1 MDRWTELALVSHEVG
16 GALTPARNALHLLRE
31 DPPRGMD
38 SRQQHL
44 LDMILRSLERTD
56 RVLGNLSSIALPE
69 NYQDKLETCS
79 PHTWLQ
85 EWIRPY
91 QDEALAR
98 NLRLELE
105 VFDGMLAFPTD
116 LFLLEQVLGN
126 LVANALKFTP
136 AGGRVRVSAAPCRGV
151 VLPGKML
158 LLAGGFAVRPRFLQV
173 VVQDSGIGISA
184 ETRRHLFVPFYR
196 GQEAEQHA
204 GTGLGL
210 TVSRRLVNMLHG
222 DLRAEDCA
230 SGARFVLTLPADA
243 ATRALSGSIDSLYKA
258 LREEVSKQRCS
269 LLVARLKSEEHSA
282 TVTALIASLCEQ
294 VGARFWCISPT
305 TWVVLSSASV
315 RDLYRNLAAQVAEA
329 DGELKKELH
338 VHVRRAQRGENVDE
352 LALQS
357 VVRCRQALPAALVD
371 NPAHG
376 KRTHSRTE
384 VA

>member
-38 SRQQHL
+38 SRQQRL
-44 LDMILRSLERTD
+44 LDMITRSLERTD

-69 NYQDKLETCS
+69 NYQEKLETCS

-91 QDEALAR
+91 QDEAVSR
-98 NLRLELE
+98 NLRLDLDVLEELSS
-105 VFDGMLAFPTD
+105 FPTD

-126 LVANALKFTP
+126 LVSNALKFTP
-136 AGGRVRVSAAPCRGV
+136 AGGRVRVSAQPNRGA

-158 LLAGGFAVRPRFLQV
+158 LLAGGFGARPRFLQIV
-173 VVQDSGIGISA
+173 VEDTGMGISP

-196 GQEAEQHA
+196 GEEAAQHA

-210 TVSRRLVNMLHG
+210 TVSRRLVHLLHG

-230 SGARFVLTLPADA
+230 TGARFVLTLPADA
-243 ATRALSGSIDSLYKA
+243 ATRALCGSTDSLYAA
-258 LREEVSKQRCS
+258 LRREISEKPCT
-269 LLVARLKSEEHSA
+269 LLVARLKSEEHDA
-282 TVTALIASLCEQ
+282 IVGTAIETLGQQTHGHSW
-294 VGARFWCISPT
+294 RISPT
-305 TWVVLSSASV
+305 TWVLLSPASA
-315 RDLYRNLAAQVAEA
+315 RHLYRSLADHIAPAA
-329 DGELKKELH
+329 DAVRKELH
-338 VHVRRAQRGENVDE
+338 VHVRRARRGENVDE
-352 LALQS
+352 LALQT
-357 VVRCRQALPAALVD
+357 VVRCRQPFPAAVFR
-371 NPAHG
+371 
-376 KRTHSRTE
+376 RTAQRKPTQVRTE

>member
-38 SRQQHL
+38 SRQQRL
-44 LDMILRSLERTD
+44 LEMIVRSIERTD

-69 NYQDKLETCS
+69 NYEEKLETCR
-79 PHTWLQ
+79 PNIWLQ
-85 EWIRPY
+85 EWSRPY
-91 QDEALAR
+91 QDEAESR
-98 NLRLELE
+98 NLRLELD
-105 VFDGMLAFPTD
+105 VHDSMLAFPTD

-126 LVANALKFTP
+126 LVSNALKFTA
-136 AGGRVRVSAAPCRGV
+136 AGGRVRISARPSRGA

-158 LLAGGFAVRPRFLQV
+158 LLAGGFGLQPHFVQIAVE
-173 VVQDSGIGISA
+173 DTGIGISP

-196 GQEAEQHA
+196 GQEAENHA

-230 SGARFVLTLPADA
+230 AGARFVLTLPADA
-243 ATRALSGSIDSLYKA
+243 TTRALSGNIASFYAA
-258 LREEVSKQRCS
+258 LRQELSRQPCS
-269 LLVARLKSEEHSA
+269 LLVARLKSEPHAA
-282 TVTALIASLCEQ
+282 TVTSAIESLAEETQ
-294 VGARFWCISPT
+294 ARFWRISPT
-305 TWVVLSSASV
+305 TWVMLSSIMV
-315 RDLYRNLAAQVAEA
+315 RDLYRSLASRFVQA
-329 DGELKKELH
+329 DDELKKELQ
-338 VHVRRAQRGENVDE
+338 VHVRRTHGNENADE

-357 VVRCRQALPAALVD
+357 VVRCRQPFPPGLFGRIAS
-371 NPAHG
+371 G
-376 KRTHSRTE
+376 SQSRTE